1 MKKPNS
7 SRYTGTDGDNITY
20 NSNIS
25 ASDNFLSL
33 VDDRKNNKTE
43 QIKLRRNLLQSS
55 FQVRNINDDV
65 STPKMISENSSV
77 NDLPEEPNIPIIAFN
92 EAYTYFQ
99 NLFYTNK
106 PNMIEEKDDDC
117 CSCSSSKITKQKN
130 FILNLHKIKYDKNNN
145 IHFRILFSI
154 YYFFIY
160 NNCEP
165 EGEHWQDIG
174 FQSDSPNNDLITVGM
189 FGPLQILYG
198 ITYYPTFYTNLFGYL
213 LNRKCDLFFAV
224 NMISLSKFSLNIL
237 ERGILDH
244 IINDND
250 NLFLVLNE
258 IYVGMGYEY
267 SNSIQHY
274 GNNNILTIEFIVKTI
289 QSISERRTETNTFL
303 SNHTKS
309 IK

>member
-1 MKKPNS
+1 MKRPNT
-7 SRYTGTDGDNITY
+7 SRYTGTDGDNVTN
-20 NSNIS
+20 NSNFS

-33 VDDRKNNKTE
+33 IDERKNNKTE
-43 QIKLRRNLLQSS
+43 QIKLKRNLLQPG
-55 FQVRNINDDV
+55 FEVKNIYDDV

-77 NDLPEEPNIPIIAFN
+77 NNLPEEPNIPIIAFN

-106 PNMIEEKDDDC
+106 PNMMEEKDDDC

-130 FILNLHKIKYDKNNN
+130 FILNLNKIKYDKNNN

-154 YYFFIY
+154 YYSFIHK
-160 NNCEP
+160 NCEP

-213 LNRKCDLFFAV
+213 LNRKCDLFFVV
-224 NMISLSKFSLNIL
+224 NMISLSKFCLNIL

-244 IINDND
+244 SINDND
-250 NLFLVLNE
+250 NLFLILNE
-258 IYVGMGYEY
+258 VYVGMGYEY
-267 SNSIQHY
+267 CNSIQHY

-303 SNHTKS
+303 SNHTRS

>member
-1 MKKPNS
+1 MKRPNS
-7 SRYTGTDGDNITY
+7 SRYTGTDGDNVTY

-43 QIKLRRNLLQSS
+43 QLKLRRNLLQSN
-55 FQVRNINDDV
+55 FHVRNMNDDV

-99 NLFYTNK
+99 NLFYANK
-106 PNMIEEKDDDC
+106 PNMMKEKDDDC

-130 FILNLHKIKYDKNNN
+130 FILNLHTIKYDKNNN

-154 YYFFIY
+154 YYFFTHK
-160 NNCEP
+160 NCEP

-174 FQSDSPNNDLITVGM
+174 FQSDSPNNDLITVGI

-198 ITYYPTFYTNLFGYL
+198 ITYFPTFYTNLFGYL

-224 NMISLSKFSLNIL
+224 NMISLSKFCLNIL

-244 IINDND
+244 SINDND
-250 NLFLVLNE
+250 NLFLILNE

-289 QSISERRTETNTFL
+289 QSISERRTETSTFL
-303 SNHTKS
+303 SNHIRS